1 MTILSTD
8 VDLFSEVA
16 KLPSEVITIIVDHL
30 PKCIL
35 PELLHFPPIRRE
47 IASTILSDVYITENV
62 QRHKGSDELL
72 VGHSLCDCNHF
83 KIKLI
88 KLKQGITQWNIYPKT
103 IHLERI
109 EQFTNVSNNFPE
121 LLTEAL
127 SINGIFFGKEVLES
141 NELTKFLENSN
152 IKFDMIILNDFQDLV
167 KIPPVATTILLFDT
181 LLDNYNI
188 PDVKKIDIEMK
199 SRSMDSEFY
208 DFPID
213 MDELQIKGE
222 MLFQATLIP
231 NLRKL
236 CITAEYQIISYRLEE
251 LTMLEYLLLNS
262 LGFTSF
268 YALEMNVP
276 NLKTLILT
284 ECEGLSE
291 YDGLEDCQHLKHLTI
306 NDCAYPFEIF
316 NETRF
321 LELESFEYSGS
332 GYINPKYFEKEN
344 LTFPPNL
351 KQLSIKTS
359 DFINVRSSQIV
370 FPTSLIRLELL
381 DVSFIDQYFH
391 LDDNLQYIHIETPKL
406 LFDNKFNIPS
416 MTEELILKAD
426 YLIFESPNFMYS
438 LPKNLLRLHLIADKQ
453 GKMSSFIQTIKWPLI
468 VSDFAIKGFN
478 IDYKTL
484 KLLNL
489 KESRLREINVCQGNV
504 KVLNT
509 DLFPIS
515 VEYFTLLHMGIH
527 KLPASLEELKNLQ
540 KLSLSGNQFRKI
552 NSVKLPISPLIDI
565 DLSQCNLGLVSPFL
579 VSMFEEKNRNP
590 KLRVNATGN
599 LNINISDIKRALK
612 IIKGLSLELNKFNEA
627 LTEISKHSSRLH
639 CISQLVDPY
648 FEESTTEK
656 IVGSDYDPE
665 DLYNGSDFNL
675 DEEEIDYV
683 IAPVTEDES
692 EEESEED
699 IEEDN

>member
-72 VGHSLCDCNHF
+72 VGHSSCDCSHF

-167 KIPPVATTILLFDT
+167 KIPPVATTISLFDT

-236 CITAEYQIISYRLEE
+236 CITAEYQ
-251 LTMLEYLLLNS
+251 
-262 LGFTSF
+262 
-268 YALEMNVP
+268 
-276 NLKTLILT
+276 
-284 ECEGLSE
+284 
-291 YDGLEDCQHLKHLTI
+291 
-306 NDCAYPFEIF
+306 
-316 NETRF
+316 
-321 LELESFEYSGS
+321 
-332 GYINPKYFEKEN
+332 
-344 LTFPPNL
+344 
-351 KQLSIKTS
+351 
-359 DFINVRSSQIV
+359 
-370 FPTSLIRLELL
+370 
-381 DVSFIDQYFH
+381 
-391 LDDNLQYIHIETPKL
+391 
-406 LFDNKFNIPS
+406 
-416 MTEELILKAD
+416 
-426 YLIFESPNFMYS
+426 
-438 LPKNLLRLHLIADKQ
+438 
-453 GKMSSFIQTIKWPLI
+453 
-468 VSDFAIKGFN
+468 
-478 IDYKTL
+478 
-484 KLLNL
+484 
-489 KESRLREINVCQGNV
+489 
-504 KVLNT
+504 
-509 DLFPIS
+509 
-515 VEYFTLLHMGIH
+515 
-527 KLPASLEELKNLQ
+527 
-540 KLSLSGNQFRKI
+540 
-552 NSVKLPISPLIDI
+552 
-565 DLSQCNLGLVSPFL
+565 
-579 VSMFEEKNRNP
+579 
-590 KLRVNATGN
+590 
-599 LNINISDIKRALK
+599 
-612 IIKGLSLELNKFNEA
+612 
-627 LTEISKHSSRLH
+627 
-639 CISQLVDPY
+639 
-648 FEESTTEK
+648 
-656 IVGSDYDPE
+656 
-665 DLYNGSDFNL
+665 
-675 DEEEIDYV
+675 
-683 IAPVTEDES
+683 
-692 EEESEED
+692 
-699 IEEDN
+699 